1 MLMSDI
7 QSLSVNGSGSAG
19 TPRIAEGE
27 RRHVAALFL
36 DLKDFT
42 SLSESMDHE
51 AVHSLV
57 GGVMKV
63 LAGVVNMHGGY
74 VDKIEGDRIM
84 ALFGARKAAE
94 NDSIRAV
101 SCALA
106 MLRLIAGAG
115 EYLITR
121 GIEISART
129 GIACGTVTVAPDAL
143 GHLTAMGDTINLASR
158 LETLAEEGTIL
169 VTGRVQRECGDF
181 FTWQEKGEQSIRG
194 RISTVQTWRPTG
206 PGPVQ
211 MGRWNSS
218 KNVTTAPLTGRS
230 RELEIIEEL
239 FQKQRSCSTGKNR
252 LGGSRHI
259 LLSLQGAAGIG
270 KSRLVDELLLWKGKN
285 SDPVLR
291 GHAVSFAQPPFDAW
305 ISLLRNFAE
314 ILPGDPEASD
324 TLAEKISETA
334 ASLPEGEI
342 RESLLESSE
351 LLTAL
356 VSLEEGQEP
365 DSADQIKDLH
375 LKMMLSVRNFIRALA
390 REKQAVIVL
399 DNMHNCDTAS
409 LEALSFLLSNCHQ
422 RVPLLVIFIQRPG
435 EENLL
440 PPVKADYCEVH
451 ELTLGP
457 LSDFDCKGIMRR
469 MTGSDLPD
477 KAVSWISDRSGGN
490 PFYLIELLRYLLDSG
505 RLEKDKSGWRLSESI
520 EETVP
525 DSLAGLV
532 RSRIDCMN
540 PLLRRV
546 LQYCSVLGQEFTL
559 NHYRVYRRMAGL
571 SDRMVENL
579 DDLEKSGFLEKKHG
593 NQDVL
598 YSFRNPLFCISAYDT
613 LLHFNRKT
621 LHKIAAESKIEA
633 LGDSSFG
640 ASPEIACHFQSA
652 GLVRMAVKWGIKAM
666 DLHMKAYRNHELIK
680 WAKTIE
686 EWISRLEE
694 HERKEPLF
702 QVLRRYE
709 VTLSMIGSTKRRK
722 EVLDRLKSLTSE
734 NCCSQH
740 LPWLLKEF
748 GGYSYIT
755 GNPVQAVSFYEKAL
769 KGAEDTEDRELKA
782 DILSRLGEIASAKG
796 EVSLAEQYFSRALKM
811 AKSIGSPS
819 REASVLTCM
828 GTLSL
833 NRGHAG
839 KALELYRKAES
850 IAASENQRNMR
861 MKALANT
868 GMTLSIQE
876 KGEEALMCFETAL
889 AESREM
895 GDRMAEG
902 AILGNMGILHQNHGR
917 MEIAL
922 ECFESALQ
930 IARETE
936 NRKGEGIVLGNMGIL
951 HNHQGRLIKARECYS
966 RSLELRREAGN
977 RRGQAV
983 ALLNMGS
990 LDLELG
996 SIRSARDCFRNALE
1010 IAREIENPSD
1020 EAVALG
1026 NLGLVHLHEKRLD
1039 EAEKHVRE
1047 SITISEKTG
1056 AKKNLVSSL
1065 HTMGLI
1071 LFEKKDNAGA
1081 EKVLNRALQISVD
1094 IGNRQKECL
1103 MLSALGCID
1112 LEENRRDSA
1121 AARYNTARTI
1131 INELDLGR
1139 KDMEMFLRLYQGL
1152 IPAGTGKTA
1161 IDIPDNWK

>member
-1 MLMSDI
+1 MSGLH
-7 QSLSVNGSGSAG
+7 SLSETGSSSAG
-19 TPRIAEGE
+19 TPRMTDGE

-63 LAGVVNMHGGY
+63 LAGVVDRHGGY

-84 ALFGARKAAE
+84 ALFGARKATE

-101 SCALA
+101 SCAMA

-121 GIEISART
+121 GIKISARA

-158 LETLAEEGTIL
+158 LETLAEEGTVL
-169 VTGRVQRECGDF
+169 VTGRVHRECGDF

-194 RISTVQTWRPTG
+194 RISTVQTWTPTG

-218 KNVTTAPLTGRS
+218 KNVATAPLTGRS

-239 FQKQRSCSTGKNR
+239 FQRQRSCSTGKNR
-252 LGGSRHI
+252 LGGFRHI
-259 LLSLQGAAGIG
+259 LIDLQGAAGIG
-270 KSRLVDELLLWKGKN
+270 KSRLVDELLLWKKKDN
-285 SDPVLR
+285 YLVLR

-305 ISLLRNFAE
+305 ISLLRNFAGV
-314 ILPGDPEASD
+314 LPGDPEASE
-324 TLAEKISETA
+324 TLKAKLSETA
-334 ASLPEGEI
+334 ASLPEGETL
-342 RESLLESSE
+342 ESLRESSE
-351 LLTAL
+351 LLAAL
-356 VSLEEGQEP
+356 VSLEEGHEP
-365 DSADQIKDLH
+365 GSEDDIKDLH
-375 LKMMLSVRNFIRALA
+375 LQMMLSMRNLIRALA
-390 REKQAVIVL
+390 FEKQVIIVL
-399 DNMHNCDTAS
+399 DNMQNCDTAS

-422 RVPLLVIFIQRPG
+422 RIPLLVIFIERPG
-435 EENLL
+435 EKSLL
-440 PPVKADYCEVH
+440 PPVKDDYCEIH
-451 ELTLGP
+451 ELVLEP
-457 LSDFDCKGIMRR
+457 LSDFDCRGIMRK

-477 KAVSWISDRSGGN
+477 KAIAWISERSGGN
-490 PFYLIELLRYLLDSG
+490 PFYLIELIRYLLDSG
-505 RLEKDKSGWRLSESI
+505 RLEKDKNGWKLSDSI
-520 EETVP
+520 EETIP

-579 DDLEKSGFLEKKHG
+579 DDLEKSGFLEKERG
-593 NQDVL
+593 QQDNL

-621 LHKIAAESKIEA
+621 LHKLAAESKIEA
-633 LGDSSFG
+633 LGESSFG
-640 ASPEIACHFQSA
+640 ASPEIACHFESA

-666 DLHMKAYRNHELIK
+666 DLYMTAYRNHELIK
-680 WAKTIE
+680 WAKMIE
-686 EWISRLEE
+686 KWISRLEE
-694 HERKEPLF
+694 HERPEPLF

-709 VTLSMIGSTKRRK
+709 VTLSLIGSTKRRM
-722 EVLDRLKSLTSE
+722 EVLNRLKALTGE
-734 NCCSQH
+734 NCCIHH
-740 LPWLLKEF
+740 LPWVLKEL

-755 GNPVQAVSFYEKAL
+755 GNPQRAISFYEKAL
-769 KGAEDTEDRELKA
+769 KEAEDTEDGELKA

-796 EVSLAEQYFSRALKM
+796 EVSLAEQNFSRALTM
-811 AKSIGSPS
+811 AKNIGSPS
-819 REASVLTCM
+819 REASVLTYM

-833 NRGHAG
+833 NRGDAG

-850 IAASENQRNMR
+850 IAVSENQRNMR

-868 GMTLSIQE
+868 GMTLSILE
-876 KGEEALMCFETAL
+876 KGEEALRCFETAL

-917 MEIAL
+917 MDLAL

-996 SIRSARDCFRNALE
+996 SIRSARDCFMNALE
-1010 IAREIENPSD
+1010 IAREIESASD

-1026 NLGLVHLHEKRLD
+1026 NLGLVHLHERRLE
-1039 EAEKHVRE
+1039 EAEQHARA
-1047 SITISEKTG
+1047 SIAISEKTG
-1056 AKKNLVSSL
+1056 AQKNLVSSL
-1065 HTMGLI
+1065 HTLGLV
-1071 LFEKKDNAGA
+1071 LVKKKDRTAA
-1081 EKVLNRALQISVD
+1081 EEVLDRALEISIE

-1103 MLSALGCID
+1103 VLSALGCID
-1112 LEENRRDSA
+1112 IEKNRIDTA
-1121 AARYNTARTI
+1121 TERYKRAKLI

-1139 KDMEMFLRLYQGL
+1139 KDMEMFLNLQEELISAGAEKSQAGL
-1152 IPAGTGKTA
+1152 PE
-1161 IDIPDNWK
+1161 NWR